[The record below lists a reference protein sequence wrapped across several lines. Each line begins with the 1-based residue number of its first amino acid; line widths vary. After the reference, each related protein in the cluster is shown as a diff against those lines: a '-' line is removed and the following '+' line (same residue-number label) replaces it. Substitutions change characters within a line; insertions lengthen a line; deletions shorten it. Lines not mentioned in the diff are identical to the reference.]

1 MPKIMLGLALAL
13 FAACDDGVVGTSHI
27 SGDYELK
34 TINGAQLPVAVSGSG
49 AKNTEVLDRVITLY
63 NGGTYSETG
72 HLRVTVNGTPT
83 TQPITGSGSYSFFGT
98 AVTLL
103 SSDGK
108 YERRGLF
115 NEKAITIVEE
125 GLTQVFSK

>member
-1 MPKIMLGLALAL
+1 ML
-13 FAACDDGVVGTSHI
+13 FIACDDGVVGTSHI

-34 TINGAQLPVAVSGSG
+34 SINGVSLPYTLNGPG
-49 AKNTEVLDRVITLY
+49 TTKTEILEHVITLY
-63 NGGTYSETG
+63 NGGTYAESG
-72 HLRVTVNGTPT
+72 RKRVTVNGQTA
-83 TQPITGSGSYSFFGT
+83 TQDIVGTGSYAFFGT
-98 AVTLL
+98 SVTIR
-103 SSDGK
+103 SSDGT

>member
-1 MPKIMLGLALAL
+1 MRKTLVGLAVAL
-13 FAACDDGVVGTSHI
+13 FIACDDGVVGTSHI

-34 TINGAQLPVAVSGSG
+34 TINGSSLPYTISGSG
-49 AKNTEVLDRVITLY
+49 ANRTEVLDQVITLY
-63 NGGTYSETG
+63 NGGTYAETG
-72 HLRVTVNGTPT
+72 HRRVTVNGQAS
-83 TQPITGSGSYSFFGT
+83 TQAITGAGSYEFFGT
-98 AVTLL
+98 AVTLR
-103 SSDGK
+103 SSSGS